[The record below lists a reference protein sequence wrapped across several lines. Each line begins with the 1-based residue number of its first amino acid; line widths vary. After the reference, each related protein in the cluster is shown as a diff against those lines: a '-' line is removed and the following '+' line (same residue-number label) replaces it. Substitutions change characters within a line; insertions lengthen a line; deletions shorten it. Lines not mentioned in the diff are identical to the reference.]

1 MIQRVFKRLGLAK
14 DFNVPFLMI
23 TNESTISSIF
33 GMWAIAL
40 EYIDKSSCS
49 AHPVPLHHAD
59 NENSAFHD
67 TVCGFLDSFFAIEKT
82 SAGFSGPEPVSSLPI
97 TRKKDSKIHSK
108 AMEQKNR
115 QIRTMSCV
123 NELESELGEFE
134 GFK

>member
-1 MIQRVFKRLGLAK
+1 MIRRVFKRLGLAK

-33 GMWAIAL
+33 GMWAMAL

-67 TVCGFLDSFFAIEKT
+67 TACGFLDSFFAIEKT
-82 SAGFSGPEPVSSLPI
+82 SAEFRSIFWPRASFISSNN
-97 TRKKDSKIHSK
+97 K
-108 AMEQKNR
+108 EG
-115 QIRTMSCV
+115 
-123 NELESELGEFE
+123 LEDPR
-134 GFK
+134 